1 MHRQAVQAAENEGR
15 QHQQQPA
22 FATVCYAAEA
32 LEKNAAQQQLFQNRR
47 EQQNIGR
54 HRQRGALQHFH
65 NHALV
70 LQVVHAAFYAQCG
83 HQHFVERVDGQHQR
97 NIARRPQKFFAG
109 KPAFPIME
117 ITVCLLKVELQV

>member
-1 MHRQAVQAAENEGR
+1 MHRQAVQATENKGR

-22 FATVCYAAEA
+22 FAAVFDAAEA

-47 EQQNIGR
+47 KQHDIGR

-65 NHALV
+65 NDELV
-70 LQVVHAAFYAQCG
+70 LQVVHAAFYAQRG
-83 HQHFVERVDGQHQR
+83 HQHFVERVDSQHQR
-97 NIARRPQKFFAG
+97 NIARRPQQFFAG